1 MKSSSLFPILVAA
14 AGLSAC
20 EHAPYGHDTF
30 TKLRVTN
37 VRGELV
43 AEWIARGYITPLERG
58 YGIDAVERRTAPP
71 FATVAH
77 YPDGWRT
84 TAVGPNI
91 HHWRC
96 PKPLWLAEYEGDAP
110 VVIRSETDGKTFR

>member
-1 MKSSSLFPILVAA
+1 M
-14 AGLSAC
+14 GLSAC

-43 AEWIARGYITPLERG
+43 AEWVARGYITPLARG
-58 YGIDAVERRTAPP
+58 YSIHAVERRTAPP
-71 FATVAH
+71 FAMDIH
-77 YPDGWRT
+77 YPDGWET
-84 TAVGPNI
+84 TVVGANI

-96 PKPLWLAEYEGDAP
+96 PKPRWLAEYEGDASFS
-110 VVIRSETDGKTFR
+110 IRSETDGKTFR